1 MGEYV
6 EKANLQSIESR
17 VKIDT
22 EKKEFFGNDY
32 IMIIY
37 SKKTFAKQNTLK
49 LFFKTVQSKFYYIKQ
64 IATDLKSVNTIAGYK
79 TLIEER
85 SYWH

>member
-6 EKANLQSIESR
+6 EKVNLQSIESR

-22 EKKEFFGNDY
+22 KKKEFFGNDS

-37 SKKTFAKQNTLK
+37 SKQLLQNK
-49 LFFKTVQSKFYYIKQ
+49 I
-64 IATDLKSVNTIAGYK
+64 
-79 TLIEER
+79 
-85 SYWH
+85 H